1 MDNLKSTKF
10 IMALLGI
17 ALCVVWAVFKLEKE
31 YLILALSFTG
41 VYSVSNVVQK
51 LTGGNK

>member
-1 MDNLKSTKF
+1 MEDNLKSTKF
-10 IMALLGI
+10 IMALIGMS
-17 ALCVVWAVFKLEKE
+17 LCVLWAVFRLEKE

-51 LTGGNK
+51 FSK